1 MNGQDV
7 WLHPNAGQWDDKVHY
22 KVEVAM
28 GEMLIEADGFTYY
41 LNDARQRMGHHD
53 TDHAHENETSF
64 NAHVIKSKFL
74 GSSWENNVIQKHP
87 SSFYRNYFLGSDKDK
102 WKSKI
107 HSYNYIELTDYYDG
121 IDLILDAEND
131 ILKYSFRVSPL
142 TDPNQIVIE
151 YSGQDKLYIDREGNL
166 HVTNRFGEI
175 IEKKPLAWNLD
186 EHGNKTQAVPI
197 EFDIY
202 GKNNVRFVY
211 PNDYDASQVLII
223 DPSLTFSTFTGSTA
237 DNWGMSATPDASGNI
252 FGGGVAF
259 GQGYPTTVG
268 AYDVT
273 WAGAVDVAITKF
285 NSDGTALLYSTY
297 IGGAGSETPN
307 SMICAPNG
315 ELFIFG
321 LTSSSSFPMAGS
333 PFDPT
338 FDGGPNVSASS
349 NGLGFTAGADMFIAR
364 LSANGANL
372 LASTY
377 VGGTGTDGLNVTNLN
392 YNYGDQFRGEIILD
406 DLGNVYVASTTQSAD
421 FPTLLGPQNFL
432 NGSQDAVIFKMPPTL
447 DALIW
452 SGYFGGSGDETG
464 NSVQVSSTGDIY
476 FVGGTTSGSL
486 PFNSGYDQSFDG
498 GIADGYIT
506 KLNGANGSIISG
518 SYMGLNEY
526 DQAYCVQLDLND
538 DVYVLGQTE
547 SNWAITPGC
556 YGNPNSGQFIRKFNN
571 GLTNIFWSTMIGA
584 GSGHVEISPTAF
596 LVSDCYDIYL
606 SGWGGQINSASSQ
619 AVFSSSNGF
628 PVTNG
633 PNNTAYQLTTNGS
646 NFYIAVLDQDA
657 SALKYGTYMGGTTS
671 SANHVDGGT
680 SRFDK
685 QGRIYH
691 AVCAACGGNST
702 GFTAT
707 PGVWSTTNQSLN
719 CNMACFKFEL
729 STIDAIIGNVTPVV
743 CIPDSV
749 HFINSSANGNNFLW
763 DFGDNTSSTEVNP
776 SHLYATSGSYTVS
789 LVVSDTN
796 GCYSPDSVE
805 FVIHIG
811 DVQFNAVQPDTI
823 CAGTPTQ
830 LEASG
835 GLTYQWSPGQ
845 FLNDSTVAMPVATV
859 DQTTVFTVIISDT
872 CGTDTI
878 SVTLPVFDEPYS
890 VIEDTSVCIGS
901 SVDLFATGG
910 VSYQWTPAIYLNNPL
925 SATPICTPAA
935 ATMYDVEITTANN
948 CIINDSVFV
957 DVYFTPPVPVIPD
970 TVFVCIGLSA
980 GITVSGAANYSWSP
994 NSFINQTTGPSVIV
1008 NPPFDMYYY
1017 CNFTNACGTLPDS
1030 VFVDVLQAN
1039 VTAETDTTICPGDTA
1054 NLTAFGGVSYT
1065 WYPFNGLNTASGP
1078 VVFASPETTTLYYV
1092 IGVDANGCID
1102 QDSVLVSLY
1111 PEPHIEI
1118 IPGIVFAD
1126 YGDIIQ
1132 LTAISSTTGPYTW
1145 SPSDFLSCVNCA
1157 ITIANPEENFTYT
1170 VSYIDE
1176 NDCSASD
1183 VVNIYYNPILYVPNT
1198 FTPGGDEFNQ
1208 MFLAIISEEKNV
1220 LEFHMEIYNR
1230 WGELIF
1236 ESYDFK
1242 QGWDGKYGGYDCQD
1256 GTYVWKIRLREIS
1269 NETTVHT
1276 GHINLLR

>member
-1 MNGQDV
+1 LNGQNI
-7 WLHPNAGQWDDKVHY
+7 WLHPNAGQWDDRIQY
-22 KVEVAM
+22 KVELAM
-28 GEMLIEADGFTYY
+28 GEMLIENDGFTYF
-41 LNDARQRMGHHD
+41 LNDAKQRLGHHD
-53 TDHAHENETSF
+53 NDHSHDNSTSF
-64 NAHVIKSKFL
+64 NAHVIKAKFL
-74 GSSWENNVIQKHP
+74 GSSWNNSIILRDS
-87 SSFYRNYFLGSDKDK
+87 SSFYRNYFLGSDKSK
-102 WKSKI
+102 WQGNI
-107 HSYNYIELTDYYDG
+107 RSYSYIELADYYNG
-121 IDLILDAEND
+121 IDLILDGADEM
-131 ILKYSFRVSPL
+131 LKYSLRVAPQI
-142 TDPNQIVIE
+142 DPSQIIIQ
-151 YSGQDKLYIDREGNL
+151 YSGQDELYIDQEGNL
-166 HVTNRFGEI
+166 HVSNRFGEI
-175 IEKKPLAWNLD
+175 IEKKPVAWNID
-186 EHGNKTQAVPI
+186 ENGNETQRVPIKFYISEGNK
-197 EFDIY
+197 
-202 GKNNVRFVY
+202 VRFVF
-211 PNDYDASQVLII
+211 PNGYDTAKPLLI

-237 DNWGMSATPDASGNI
+237 DNWGMSATPDANGNL

-259 GQGYPTTVG
+259 GQGYPTTAG
-268 AYDVT
+268 AYDIT
-273 WAGAVDVAITKF
+273 WSGAVDVAITKF
-285 NSDGTALLYSTY
+285 NADGTALLYSTY

-321 LTSSSSFPMAGS
+321 LTSSSTFPMAGN

-338 FDGGPNVSASS
+338 FDGGPNVSGSS

-377 VGGTGTDGLNVTNLN
+377 IGGTGTDGLNATSLN

-406 DLGNVYVASTTQSAD
+406 DLGNVYVASTTQSSD
-421 FPTLLGPQNFL
+421 FPTLLGPQNSL
-432 NGSQDAVIFKMPPTL
+432 NGSQDAVVFKMPPTL
-447 DALIW
+447 NVLNW

-464 NSVQVSSTGDIY
+464 NSLQVSSSGEIY
-476 FVGGTTSGSL
+476 FVGGTTSSSL
-486 PFNSGYDQSFDG
+486 PFNSGYDLTFDG
-498 GIADGYIT
+498 GIADGYVA

-518 SYMGLNEY
+518 SFMGLNEY

-538 DVYVLGQTE
+538 EVYVLGQTE
-547 SNWAITPGC
+547 SNWAISAGC
-556 YGNPNSGQFIRKFNN
+556 YGNPNSGLFIRKFNN
-571 GLTNIFWSTMIGA
+571 GLSNIFWSTMIGA

-606 SGWGGQINSASSQ
+606 SGWGGQINTSNSQ

-628 PVTNG
+628 PVTFD
-633 PNNTAYQLTTNGS
+633 AYQSATNGS
-646 NFYIAVLDQDA
+646 NFYIAVLDQNA
-657 SALKYGTYMGGTTS
+657 SALKYGTYMGGTAS

-691 AVCAACGGNST
+691 AVCAACAGNPN
-702 GFTAT
+702 GFTTT
-707 PGVWSTTNQSLN
+707 PGVWSTTNQSSN

-729 STIDAIIGNVTPVV
+729 SSIDAIIGNVTTVV

-749 HFINSSANGNNFLW
+749 HFINSSANGNEFFW
-763 DFGDNTSSTEVNP
+763 DFGDNTTSTEVNP

-789 LVVSDTN
+789 LFVSDTN
-796 GCYSPDSVE
+796 GCYSSDSVE
-805 FVIHIG
+805 FIIHIG
-811 DVQFNAVQPDTI
+811 DVQFSVVQPDTI
-823 CAGTPTQ
+823 CAGSSMQ

-835 GLTYQWSPGQ
+835 GATYLWSPGQ
-845 FLNDSTVAMPVATV
+845 FLNDSTVAMPIATV

-878 SVTLPVFDEPYS
+878 AVTLPVYVEPHS
-890 VIEDTSVCIGS
+890 IIDDTSVCIGN

-910 VSYQWTPAIYLNNPL
+910 VSYLWTPAIYLNNPL
-925 SATPICTPAA
+925 SATPLCTPGA
-935 ATMYDVEITTANN
+935 ATLYNVAITTANG
-948 CIINDSVFV
+948 CIINDSVSV

-970 TVFVCIGLSA
+970 TVFMCIGLSA
-980 GITVSGAANYSWSP
+980 GIIVSGAVSYSWSP
-994 NSFINQTTGPSVIV
+994 NSFINQTTGSSVIV
-1008 NPPFDMYYY
+1008 NPPNDMYYY
-1017 CNFTNACGTLPDS
+1017 CDFTNACGTILDS
-1030 VFVDVLQAN
+1030 VFIDVLQAN
-1039 VTAETDTTICPGDTA
+1039 VTAEMDTIICPGETA
-1054 NLTAFGGVSYT
+1054 NLTASGCITYI
-1065 WYPFNGLNTASGP
+1065 WYPVSGLNTSSGP
-1078 VVFASPETTTLYYV
+1078 FVDASPETSTVYHV

-1102 QDSVLVSLY
+1102 EDSVLVTLY
-1111 PEPHIEI
+1111 PQPNIEI

-1126 YGDIIQ
+1126 YGDMIQ
-1132 LTAISSTTGPYTW
+1132 LLAISTTTGPYTW
-1145 SPSDFLSCVNCA
+1145 SPPDFLSCTNCVT
-1157 ITIANPEENFTYT
+1157 TIANPEENFTYS

-1176 NDCSASD
+1176 NGCSATD

-1208 MFLAIISEEKNV
+1208 MFLAVISEEKNV

-1236 ESYDFK
+1236 ESFDFK
-1242 QGWDGKYGGYDCQD
+1242 HGWDGKYGGQDCQD

>member
-1 MNGQDV
+1 
-7 WLHPNAGQWDDKVHY
+7 
-22 KVEVAM
+22 
-28 GEMLIEADGFTYY
+28 
-41 LNDARQRMGHHD
+41 
-53 TDHAHENETSF
+53 
-64 NAHVIKSKFL
+64 
-74 GSSWENNVIQKHP
+74 
-87 SSFYRNYFLGSDKDK
+87 
-102 WKSKI
+102 
-107 HSYNYIELTDYYDG
+107 
-121 IDLILDAEND
+121 
-131 ILKYSFRVSPL
+131 
-142 TDPNQIVIE
+142 
-151 YSGQDKLYIDREGNL
+151 
-166 HVTNRFGEI
+166 
-175 IEKKPLAWNLD
+175 
-186 EHGNKTQAVPI
+186 
-197 EFDIY
+197 
-202 GKNNVRFVY
+202 
-211 PNDYDASQVLII
+211 
-223 DPSLTFSTFTGSTA
+223 
-237 DNWGMSATPDASGNI
+237 MSATPDANGNL
-252 FGGGVAF
+252 FGGGVSF

-268 AYDVT
+268 AYDIT

-285 NSDGTALLYSTY
+285 NADGTALLYSTY
-297 IGGAGSETPN
+297 LGGSGSETPN

-321 LTSSSSFPMAGS
+321 LTSSSTFPMAGN

-338 FDGGPNVSASS
+338 FDGGPNVSGSS

-377 VGGTGTDGLNVTNLN
+377 IGGTGTDGLNATSLN

-406 DLGNVYVASTTQSAD
+406 DLGNVYVASTTQSSD
-421 FPTLLGPQNFL
+421 FPTLLGPQNSL
-432 NGSQDAVIFKMPPTL
+432 NGSQDAVVFKMPPTL
-447 DALIW
+447 DVLIW

-464 NSVQVSSTGDIY
+464 NSIQVSSTGDIY
-476 FVGGTTSGSL
+476 FVGGTTSSSL
-486 PFNSGYDQSFDG
+486 PFNSGYDLTFDG
-498 GIADGYIT
+498 GIADGYVA

-547 SNWAITPGC
+547 SNWPITPGC
-556 YGNPNSGQFIRKFNN
+556 YGNPNSGLFIRKFNN
-571 GLTNIFWSTMIGA
+571 GLSNIFWSTTIGA

-596 LVSDCYDIYL
+596 LVSDCFDIYL
-606 SGWGGQINSASSQ
+606 SGWGGQINVSNSQ
-619 AVFSSSNGF
+619 AIFSSSNGF
-628 PVTNG
+628 PVTFD
-633 PNNTAYQLTTNGS
+633 AYQSATNGS

-657 SALKYGTYMGGTTS
+657 SALKYGTYMGGTAS

-691 AVCAACGGNST
+691 AVCAACAGNPT
-702 GFTAT
+702 GFTTT
-707 PGVWSTTNQSLN
+707 PGVWSTTNQSSN

-729 STIDAIIGNVTPVV
+729 SSIDAIIGNVTSVV

-749 HFINSSANGNNFLW
+749 HFINSSANGNDFFW
-763 DFGDNTSSTEVNP
+763 DFGDNTTSTEVNP
-776 SHLYATSGSYTVS
+776 SHLYAISGSYTVT

-811 DVQFNAVQPDTI
+811 DVQFNVVPPDTI
-823 CAGTPTQ
+823 CAGTSMQ

-835 GLTYQWSPGQ
+835 GDTYLWSPGQ
-845 FLNDSTVAMPVATV
+845 FLNDSTVAMPIATV

-878 SVTLPVFDEPYS
+878 VVTLPVYVEPHS
-890 VIEDTSVCIGS
+890 VIDDTSVCIGN
-901 SVDLFATGG
+901 SVDLFAAGG
-910 VSYQWTPAIYLNNPL
+910 VSYLWTPAIYLSNPL
-925 SATPICTPAA
+925 SATPLCTPGA
-935 ATMYDVEITTANN
+935 ATLYNVEITTANG
-948 CIINDSVFV
+948 CIINDSVYV
-957 DVYFTPPVPVIPD
+957 DVYFTPPIPVIPD
-970 TVFVCIGLSA
+970 TIFMCVGLSA
-980 GITVSGAANYSWSP
+980 GVTVSGAASYSWSP

-1008 NPPFDMYYY
+1008 NPPGDMYYY
-1017 CNFTNACGTLPDS
+1017 CYFTNACGTILDS
-1030 VFVDVLQAN
+1030 VFVDVMQAN
-1039 VTAETDTTICPGDTA
+1039 VTAEMDTIICPGETA
-1054 NLTAFGGVSYT
+1054 NLSASGCITYT
-1065 WYPFNGLNTASGP
+1065 WYPVNGLNTSSGP
-1078 VVFASPETTTLYYV
+1078 VVYATPESSTVYHV

-1102 QDSVLVSLY
+1102 EDSVFVALF
-1111 PEPHIEI
+1111 PEPNIEI

-1126 YGDIIQ
+1126 YGDMIQ
-1132 LTAISSTTGPYTW
+1132 LTAISTTTGPYTW
-1145 SPSDFLSCVNCA
+1145 SPPDFLSCTNCVT
-1157 ITIANPEENFTYT
+1157 TIANPEENFTYS

-1176 NDCSASD
+1176 NGCSATD

-1208 MFLAIISEEKNV
+1208 MFLAIISEEDNV

-1236 ESYDFK
+1236 ESFDFNH
-1242 QGWDGKYGGYDCQD
+1242 GWDGKYGSHDCQD